1 MERHMSMK
9 PDVLLLYLTVKFH
22 SWWTEANYKNKLVLY
37 WKDYYVV
44 LFIVQ
49 VRMRVLLEVEGEII
63 QHLMLKIFW
72 YYILEQQVY
81 HSLELVDQEKI
92 CWAK

>member
-1 MERHMSMK
+1 MEKVMEHHMSMK

-22 SWWTEANYKNKLVLY
+22 SWWTEANYKNKLILY

-49 VRMRVLLEVEGEII
+49 VLMTALLEVEGEII

-72 YYILEQQVY
+72 YYICSSKSTTL
-81 HSLELVDQEKI
+81 
-92 CWAK
+92 

>member
-1 MERHMSMK
+1 MEKVMEHHMSMK

-22 SWWTEANYKNKLVLY
+22 SWWTEANYKNKLILY

-44 LFIVQ
+44 LLIVQ
-49 VRMRVLLEVEGEII
+49 VHMRALLEVEGEII

-72 YYILEQQVY
+72 YYICSSKSTTL
-81 HSLELVDQEKI
+81 
-92 CWAK
+92 